1 MSNINFF
8 RVLQSGGFGGSSG
21 GEIDWDDFT
30 LSKTSPNLSVVAIDL
45 DVNPDQTEIFFAPNS
60 TKRIDVYDFDT
71 TGDVSDGFTFS
82 TTGTTLNKW
91 VGSFQFNPTGTKIFG
106 LFKNSLGSAPTGIYQ
121 YNLSTA
127 WDTSTM
133 PSTEDEYV
141 AFSTLNSNINS
152 PSNRSFAIDEDGLNI
167 YFSAFTNIPGD
178 AGPYLY
184 KVPLSTA
191 FDLSSYGTISSE
203 VLPTATQMAV
213 CTFSINTDRYITYTH
228 TTSGQILKNGIDIP
242 GDQVDSQT
250 NIDERVYITT
260 TPDNETFFGLNQVNP
275 GSGYVSIIYQFTTSF

>member
-8 RVLQSGGFGGSSG
+8 RVLQSGGVGGSSG

-30 LSKTSPNLSVVAIDL
+30 LSLHATASVNTSDI
-45 DVNPDQTEIFFAPNS
+45 DVNSDQTEIFFAPYN

-91 VGSFQFNPTGTKIFG
+91 VGSFQFNPTGTKVFA
-106 LFKNSLGSAPTGIYQ
+106 LMRESAAGAVTGIYQ
-121 YNLSTA
+121 YNLTTA

-133 PSTEDEYV
+133 SSTQDEYV
-141 AFSTLNSNINS
+141 AFSTLNSNIYL
-152 PSNRSFAIDEDGLNI
+152 PTNRSLAIDEDGLNI
-167 YFSAFTNIPGD
+167 YFSAFNTGG

-184 KVPLSTA
+184 KLPLSTA

-203 VLPTATQMAV
+203 ESSTASQIAV

-228 TTSGQILKNGIDIP
+228 VSSGEIFKNGIESEDEI
-242 GDQVDSQT
+242 DSQSSL
-250 NIDERVYITT
+250 NERVYITT
-260 TPDNETFFGLNQVNP
+260 TPDNETFFGVNQFNP
-275 GSGYVSIIYQFTTSF
+275 GSGWVSVIYQFTTSF

>member
-8 RVLQSGGFGGSSG
+8 RLMQSGGVGGSSG

-30 LSKTSPNLSVVAIDL
+30 LSLHTTASLVTSDI
-45 DVNPDQTEIFFAPNS
+45 DVNSDQTEIFFS
-60 TKRIDVYDFDT
+60 TSGTKRIDVYDFDT

-91 VGSFQFNPTGTKIFG
+91 FGSFQFNPTGTKIFG

-141 AFSTLNSNINS
+141 AFSTLNSNIYT
-152 PSNRSFAIDEDGLNI
+152 PTNRAFAIDEDGLNI
-167 YFSAFTNIPGD
+167 YFSAFNTGGV
-178 AGPYLY
+178 GPYLY
-184 KVPLSTA
+184 KLPLSTA

-203 VLPTATQMAV
+203 VSPTATQMAV

-228 TTSGQILKNGIDIP
+228 TTSGQIFKNGIEPEDEI
-242 GDQVDSQT
+242 DSQ
-250 NIDERVYITT
+250 NSLNEKVYITT
-260 TPDNETFFGLNQVNP
+260 TPDNETFFGMNQFNP
-275 GSGYVSIIYQFTTSF
+275 GSGWVSVIYQFTTSF

>member
-8 RVLQSGGFGGSSG
+8 RVLQSGGVGGSSG

-30 LSKTSPNLSVVAIDL
+30 LSKTSPNSVNSSDI
-45 DVNPDQTEIFFAPNS
+45 DVNPNQTEIFFSPSN

-191 FDLSSYGTISSE
+191 FDLSSYGTISSSE
-203 VLPTATQMAV
+203 SPTATQIAV
-213 CTFSINTDRYITYTH
+213 CSFNINTDRYVTYTH

-242 GDQVDSQT
+242 EDQVDSQN

-275 GSGYVSIIYQFTTSF
+275 GSGFVSIIYQFTTSF

>member
-91 VGSFQFNPTGTKIFG
+91 PQSFQFNPTGTKIFAIMR
-106 LFKNSLGSAPTGIYQ
+106 NSSAGATTGIYQ

-133 PSTEDEYV
+133 SSTEDEYV
-141 AFSTLNSNINS
+141 AFSTLDSNILS
-152 PSNRSFAIDEDGLNI
+152 TTGRAFAIDEDGLNI
-167 YFSAFTNIPGD
+167 YFSAFNTGG

-184 KVPLSTA
+184 RLPLSTA
-191 FDLSSYGTISSE
+191 FDLSSYGTISSSE
-203 VLPTATQMAV
+203 SPTATQIAV
-213 CTFSINTDRYITYTH
+213 CSFNINTDRYVTYTH

-260 TPDNETFFGLNQVNP
+260 TPDNETFFGMNQFNP
-275 GSGYVSIIYQFTTSF
+275 GSGYVSVVYQFTTSF

>member
-8 RVLQSGGFGGSSG
+8 RVMAKGNGGGSSG

-30 LSKTSPNLSVVAIDL
+30 LSLHATASVNTSDI
-45 DVNPDQTEIFFAPNS
+45 DVNSDQTEIFFANYN
-60 TKRIDVYDFDT
+60 TKRIDVYDFNT

-106 LFKNSLGSAPTGIYQ
+106 FFPNSLGSAPTGIYQ

-141 AFSTLNSNINS
+141 AFSTLNSNIYT
-152 PSNRSFAIDEDGLNI
+152 PTNRSFAIDEDGLNI
-167 YFSAFTNIPGD
+167 YFSAFNTGG

-184 KVPLSTA
+184 KLPLSTA

-203 VLPTATQMAV
+203 VSSTASQIAV

-228 TTSGQILKNGIDIP
+228 TTSGQIFKNGIEPEDEI
-242 GDQVDSQT
+242 DSQYSL
-250 NIDERVYITT
+250 NEKVYITT
-260 TPDNETFFGLNQVNP
+260 TPDNETFFGINTFNP
-275 GSGYVSIIYQFTTSF
+275 GSGWVSVIYQFTTSF

>member
-8 RVLQSGGFGGSSG
+8 RVLQSGGVGGSSG

-106 LFKNSLGSAPTGIYQ
+106 LFKNTLGSAPTGIYQ
-121 YNLSTA
+121 YNLTTA

-133 PSTEDEYV
+133 SSTQDEYV
-141 AFSTLNSNINS
+141 AFSTLDSNISTPN
-152 PSNRSFAIDEDGLNI
+152 NRAFAIDEDGLNI
-167 YFSAFTNIPGD
+167 YFSAFTNISGD

-203 VLPTATQMAV
+203 ESPTASQIAV

-228 TTSGQILKNGIDIP
+228 VSSGQIFKNGIESEDEI
-242 GDQVDSQT
+242 DSQSSL
-250 NIDERVYITT
+250 NERVYITT
-260 TPDNETFFGLNQVNP
+260 TPDNETFFGINQFNP
-275 GSGYVSIIYQFTTSF
+275 GSGFVSVIYQFTTSF

>member
-91 VGSFQFNPTGTKIFG
+91 PQSFQFNPTGTKIFAIMRN
-106 LFKNSLGSAPTGIYQ
+106 KNVTASIH
-121 YNLSTA
+121 STA
-127 WDTSTM
+127 LQWEHKFKMEVSLEKG
-133 PSTEDEYV
+133 S
-141 AFSTLNSNINS
+141 LIL
-152 PSNRSFAIDEDGLNI
+152 DGI
-167 YFSAFTNIPGD
+167 
-178 AGPYLY
+178 
-184 KVPLSTA
+184 LSGSKT
-191 FDLSSYGTISSE
+191 YGKERI
-203 VLPTATQMAV
+203 
-213 CTFSINTDRYITYTH
+213 
-228 TTSGQILKNGIDIP
+228 QILEKIDNHLIDKKKYFFKKDKSWQEEVDEFADIVKNNKDVKIGNLKDALCVMKMI
-242 GDQVDSQT
+242 
-250 NIDERVYITT
+250 NK
-260 TPDNETFFGLNQVNP
+260 
-275 GSGYVSIIYQFTTSF
+275 IYKNDKHWKV

>member
-8 RVLQSGGFGGSSG
+8 RVLQSGGVGGSSG
-21 GEIDWDDFT
+21 GEPDWDDFT
-30 LSKTSPNLSVVAIDL
+30 LSLHTTASLVTSDI
-45 DVNPDQTEIFFAPNS
+45 DVNSDQTEIFFAEYN

-91 VGSFQFNPTGTKIFG
+91 FGSFQFNPTGTKVFALMRESVAG
-106 LFKNSLGSAPTGIYQ
+106 ATTGIYQ
-121 YNLSTA
+121 YNLTTA

-133 PSTEDEYV
+133 SSTQDEYV
-141 AFSTLNSNINS
+141 AFSTLDSNIYL
-152 PSNRSFAIDEDGLNI
+152 PTNRGFAIDEDGLNI
-167 YFSAFTNIPGD
+167 YFSAFNNPGPS
-178 AGPYLY
+178 GPYLY
-184 KVPLSTA
+184 KLPLSTA

-203 VLPTATQMAV
+203 VSPTPTQIAV

-242 GDQVDSQT
+242 GDQVDSQN

-260 TPDNETFFGLNQVNP
+260 TPDNETFFGVNQFNP
-275 GSGYVSIIYQFTTSF
+275 GSGFVSVIYQFTTNF

>member
-8 RVLQSGGFGGSSG
+8 RVLQSGGVGGSSG

-30 LSKTSPNLSVVAIDL
+30 LSKTSPNSVNSSDI
-45 DVNPDQTEIFFAPNS
+45 DVNPNQTEIFFSPSN

-106 LFKNSLGSAPTGIYQ
+106 LFKNTLGSAPTGIYQ
-121 YNLSTA
+121 YNLTTA

-133 PSTEDEYV
+133 SSTQDEYV
-141 AFSTLNSNINS
+141 AFSTLDSNISTPN
-152 PSNRSFAIDEDGLNI
+152 NRAFAIDEDGLNI
-167 YFSAFTNIPGD
+167 YFSAFTNISGD

-203 VLPTATQMAV
+203 ESPTASQIAV

-228 TTSGQILKNGIDIP
+228 VSSGEIFKNGIEPEDEI
-242 GDQVDSQT
+242 DSQ
-250 NIDERVYITT
+250 NSLNEKVYITT
-260 TPDNETFFGLNQVNP
+260 TPDNETFFGINQFNP
-275 GSGYVSIIYQFTTSF
+275 GSGFVSVIYQFTTSF